1 MVASTDNMYR
11 FNVTNCTISQNVLAS
26 KDPLL
31 DFGEINYQNFS
42 VSLKKVNIIDN
53 NLELGTI
60 YQMKLNCKEFIISD
74 S

>member
-1 MVASTDNMYR
+1 L
-11 FNVTNCTISQNVLAS
+11 IAS

-31 DFGEINYQNFS
+31 DFGEINYQKFS
-42 VSLKKVNIIDN
+42 VNLKKFNIIDN

-60 YQMKLNCKEFIISD
+60 YQMKLNCRDFTISD

>member
-1 MVASTDNMYR
+1 M
-11 FNVTNCTISQNVLAS
+11 LAS

-42 VSLKKVNIIDN
+42 VNLKKVNIIDN

-60 YQMKLNCKEFIISD
+60 YQMKLNCREFIISD